1 MKLDDL
7 KWKYLGIVSKQEV
20 REEQEKTEEF
30 LQLSGFNK
38 ELIDE
43 YRSYINTYYN
53 AEYYYGMTNFMCNI
67 SMFISILNLN
77 HAPVHDIRFPVS
89 LTLGLFSVVY
99 GNYALKKKETA
110 RSTYEEIQE
119 DFNLTFVKK
128 R

>member
-20 REEQEKTEEF
+20 REEQEKTEKF
-30 LQLSGFNK
+30 LQLRGFNK

-99 GNYALKKKETA
+99 GNYALKKKEIA

>member
-77 HAPVHDIRFPVS
+77 HAPVHDIRFP
-89 LTLGLFSVVY
+89 
-99 GNYALKKKETA
+99 A
-110 RSTYEEIQE
+110 RLTYEKVQE